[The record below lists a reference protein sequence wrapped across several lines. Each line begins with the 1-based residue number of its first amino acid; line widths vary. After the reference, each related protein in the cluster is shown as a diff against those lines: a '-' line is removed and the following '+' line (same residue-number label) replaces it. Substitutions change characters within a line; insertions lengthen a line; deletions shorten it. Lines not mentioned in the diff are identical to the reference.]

1 MPPPSRMADNNI
13 REIISSAVRDA
24 LSRRPVSAVVQSSQ
38 PEESEQNRGKKRK
51 AKILPSSF
59 LKKKKGNASRLQVWD
74 KDIICFPKD
83 YIANPQEV
91 SIPRGKGRIELAK
104 MGLVGKIRLDSSMDE
119 TSIREEIRSVF
130 SEQMQYDTQFPF
142 KILHAIGGGAKA
154 LSVPNTS
161 ASFTWTAKEVA
172 SSGGRGAIYI
182 WAQADMALN
191 TNGKDDENECLWT

>member
-1 MPPPSRMADNNI
+1 MADNI
-13 REIISSAVRDA
+13 REIITSAVRDA
-24 LSRRPVSAVVQSSQ
+24 LTSRPSTVVQLQSSQ
-38 PEESEQNRGKKRK
+38 PDESEQNRGKKRK

-59 LKKKKGNASRLQVWD
+59 LKKGNSSRLQVWD

-83 YIANPQEV
+83 YITNPQEV

-104 MGLVGKIRLDSSMDE
+104 IGLVGKIRLDSSMDE
-119 TSIREEIRSVF
+119 TNIREEICSVF

-191 TNGKDDENECLWT
+191 TNGKDAANDCLWM

>member
-1 MPPPSRMADNNI
+1 MADNI
-13 REIISSAVRDA
+13 REIITSAVRDA
-24 LSRRPVSAVVQSSQ
+24 LTSRPSTVVQLQSSQ
-38 PEESEQNRGKKRK
+38 PDESEQNRGKKRK

-59 LKKKKGNASRLQVWD
+59 LKKKKGNSSRLQVWD

-83 YIANPQEV
+83 YITNPQEV

-104 MGLVGKIRLDSSMDE
+104 MGLVGKICLDSSMDE
-119 TSIREEIRSVF
+119 TNIREVIC

-154 LSVPNTS
+154 LSV
-161 ASFTWTAKEVA
+161 A

-191 TNGKDDENECLWT
+191 TNGKDAENNCLWM

>member
-1 MPPPSRMADNNI
+1 M
-13 REIISSAVRDA
+13 
-24 LSRRPVSAVVQSSQ
+24 
-38 PEESEQNRGKKRK
+38 
-51 AKILPSSF
+51 
-59 LKKKKGNASRLQVWD
+59 
-74 KDIICFPKD
+74 
-83 YIANPQEV
+83 

-119 TSIREEIRSVF
+119 TNIREEICSVF

-154 LSVPNTS
+154 LSV
-161 ASFTWTAKEVA
+161 A

-191 TNGKDDENECLWT
+191 TNGKDAANDCLWM